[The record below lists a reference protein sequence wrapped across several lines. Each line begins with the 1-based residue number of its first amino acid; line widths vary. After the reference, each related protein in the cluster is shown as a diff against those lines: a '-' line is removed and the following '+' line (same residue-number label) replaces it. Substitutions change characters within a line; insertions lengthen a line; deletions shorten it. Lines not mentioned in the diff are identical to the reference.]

1 MAHNDDLFPDA
12 DADFDVKPS
21 ALSLSSSMQFSR
33 FGVTVG
39 DDDDGDTLRALL
51 LQDSGNS
58 KHNNNNNNNNS
69 NGQETSMPMQSSG
82 EGLFVAAHHLSASA
96 ASSTTTAV
104 DIDALLL
111 QAAVVAPPPMLID
124 AMPSTSV
131 STANTVAASAP
142 AAPAV
147 AALFPGTSVT
157 AFGSL
162 PVAATSNQHHAIHL
176 VASPP
181 QISIATSPPRFVAL
195 DGAAPVLD
203 SLELDAERLCA
214 AVSHLCTAYVTA
226 TAPHERVLCVEHA
239 RRTAA
244 ELHLALTRA
253 FGLRRRVVLADSL
266 SRWQRLADRLHA
278 ALMQIRLL
286 SDVEVLAD
294 GTATNADAIGA
305 LIVEEQTALPCAAM
319 SKRQRPE
326 GVIVVRWVCSP
337 VAIVAAGGAA
347 AAPRPRSVRV
357 TIDVADDVARDSF
370 VHNVLGGEVKQFFK
384 DSELPLADGSD
395 VVAFPLSF
403 VNGTTGHVVCA
414 QFEASLSFGG
424 QQHVVR
430 SARTRSFALA
440 THTRQWAGSS
450 TALLLSCLLQ
460 QDEFVSAE
468 AGADDVVKD
477 IRLDV
482 PLTPEVG
489 SEADDELSGES
500 SGGGGSGSSVAPAT
514 ARRKARARDDG
525 PVRRAIVGGRKRA
538 SSDAGKRNVADAAG
552 GGGSG
557 GGGTAAAAALL
568 AHAAGTVER
577 ERQAISPAY
586 FGNVLAE
593 HFERHA
599 RFDEHEASLKASP
612 LSTVRGGLATSD
624 VHYLL
629 ERLRVFAATLDP
641 SARLLERALARFSE
655 WFGAVLTMVRFQR
668 PVAPLL
674 AKGVVFG
681 FMSRTTAERAVQG
694 QARGTCVLRF
704 AERHSSH
711 FAIAY
716 VGGGGGD
723 GRVRHYLLTD
733 ADMVK
738 GVADFVLRKP
748 HFSHVLRF
756 AGVDTASGAVR
767 LQVLEKRSALQFVA
781 ESTTEEQ
788 PTRPIHEGYESLD

>member
-1 MAHNDDLFPDA
+1 
-12 DADFDVKPS
+12 
-21 ALSLSSSMQFSR
+21 MQ
-33 FGVTVG
+33 V
-39 DDDDGDTLRALL
+39 
-51 LQDSGNS
+51 
-58 KHNNNNNNNNS
+58 
-69 NGQETSMPMQSSG
+69 
-82 EGLFVAAHHLSASA
+82 
-96 ASSTTTAV
+96 
-104 DIDALLL
+104 
-111 QAAVVAPPPMLID
+111 
-124 AMPSTSV
+124 
-131 STANTVAASAP
+131 
-142 AAPAV
+142 
-147 AALFPGTSVT
+147 
-157 AFGSL
+157 
-162 PVAATSNQHHAIHL
+162 
-176 VASPP
+176 
-181 QISIATSPPRFVAL
+181 
-195 DGAAPVLD
+195 
-203 SLELDAERLCA
+203 
-214 AVSHLCTAYVTA
+214 
-226 TAPHERVLCVEHA
+226 
-239 RRTAA
+239 
-244 ELHLALTRA
+244 
-253 FGLRRRVVLADSL
+253 
-266 SRWQRLADRLHA
+266 
-278 ALMQIRLL
+278 RLL
-286 SDVEVLAD
+286 SDVQVLPD

-305 LIVEEQTALPCAAM
+305 LIVDEQSALPCAAM

-326 GVIVVRWVCSP
+326 GTIVVRWVCSP
-337 VAIVAAGGAA
+337 VAIVAAGGVTL
-347 AAPRPRSVRV
+347 APRPRSVRV
-357 TIDVADDVARDSF
+357 TIDVVDDVARDSF
-370 VHNVLGGEVKQFFK
+370 EHNVLGGEVKQFFK
-384 DSELPLADGSD
+384 DTELPLDPSVD
-395 VVAFPLSF
+395 QVVFPLSF

-424 QQHVVR
+424 QMHVVR

-468 AGADDVVKD
+468 AGGDDGVKD

-482 PLTPEVG
+482 GPLTPEA
-489 SEADDELSGES
+489 EADDELSGES
-500 SGGGGSGSSVAPAT
+500 SGGGSGSGASAAPAA
-514 ARRKARARDDG
+514 ARRKVRARDDG
-525 PVRRAIVGGRKRA
+525 PVRRTIVGGRKRA
-538 SSDAGKRNVADAAG
+538 SSDAGKRNAAEAPG
-552 GGGSG
+552 GGG

-716 VGGGGGD
+716 IGGGGGD